1 MLEDL
6 KNVTSKIFD
15 EVVKEFKEDA
25 SVKEFFKDKKSLDK
39 FANEHKEM
47 LLEYISTFNDEDK
60 DEQEQCRKFYEAIE
74 LPYAIITKYV
84 NILQIKLKKYFLDK
98 VTSYEE
104 KIIVTESIADIFES
118 LVNTISKVHIQKECN
133 SSRLDIRSK
142 FVNYSLFNVHVV
154 WINKILDAILSNDM
168 DHFPQTSAKSCEF
181 AQMITYPESLMVC
194 MDIALCNQLD
204 VLHEMV
210 HTKAKILYRYLV
222 KGEFTQ
228 AYFVFVTLMES
239 SHQFF
244 SLLKELYY
252 LTYSDLENSFFK
264 LIDMLSYSDKKQT
277 LTILDIKNIKKL
289 NSVYGERKLDKI
301 LENIK
306 KLLEKYMKKHQ
317 ENVLAI
323 RAISSNF
330 YILHLDT
337 ARKIIQNDTT
347 NILQN
352 IDEIL
357 KEKFPKIDIDFA
369 LASFEL
375 DKRVHYQKDELVRIM
390 LHLKEDSKI
399 KNKKIFIFD
408 QASKNSI
415 RKWLNEKYFN
425 IEYIKKKIDNRE
437 VDVMLQPIYDTQ
449 KEEIYAVEVL
459 ARFVDGR
466 KLLPAGIFIDTVY
479 EIGLITELDILVLD
493 AIMAKKEYILEKE
506 IKVFINSSAQSLVS
520 EKYINRLD
528 RFLNNFFTD
537 NVIIEITEQ
546 QALKNLNTIKG
557 FYEKYGVKF
566 AIDDF
571 GSGYSALKTVSDLVE
586 IGLVEVLK
594 IDGTLIYDM
603 DKNVQTQ
610 KIVHIITQMCD
621 TFGIY
626 SLAEFIENK
635 ETLDILKR
643 FGTRLAQGFYLSKPL
658 IVEELRA
665 I

>member
-6 KNVTSKIFD
+6 HNATSEIFD
-15 EVVKEFKEDA
+15 KVLKEFKSDV
-25 SVKEFFKDKKSLDK
+25 SVKEFFKDEKSLDK

-47 LLEYISTFNDEDK
+47 LLEYIGTFNDEDR
-60 DEQEQCRKFYEAIE
+60 DDQEQCRQFYEAIE

-84 NILQIKLKKYFLDK
+84 NLLKIELKKYYINRATTYEDK
-98 VTSYEE
+98 AA
-104 KIIVTESIADIFES
+104 VTEDIAYIFES
-118 LVNTISKVHIQKECN
+118 LVNAISHVHIQKECN

-142 FVNYSLFNVHVV
+142 FIDYALFNVHVV
-154 WINKILDAILSNDM
+154 WINEVIDAILSNDM
-168 DHFPQTSAKSCEF
+168 DNFPQTSAKNCDFTKMVE
-181 AQMITYPESLMVC
+181 YPESLMVC

-210 HTKAKILYRYLV
+210 HTKAKILYRYFV
-222 KGEFTQ
+222 KEEFTQ
-228 AYFVFVTLMES
+228 AYFVFISLMES

-289 NSVYGERKLDKI
+289 NSIYGERKLDEI
-301 LENIK
+301 LESIK
-306 KLLEKYMKKHQ
+306 QIVEKYMKNHQ
-317 ENVLAI
+317 ENVLAV
-323 RAISSNF
+323 RAVSSNF
-330 YILHLDT
+330 YMLH
-337 ARKIIQNDTT
+337 IDTT
-347 NILQN
+347 RKTIQDDLTYILQKAH
-352 IDEIL
+352 EII

-390 LHLKEDSKI
+390 LYLKEQSKT
-399 KNKKIFIFD
+399 KDEKIFIFD
-408 QASKNSI
+408 QDSKNSI

-425 IEYIKKKIDNRE
+425 IEYIKKKMDNKQ
-437 VDVMLQPIYDTQ
+437 VDIMLQPIYDLQ
-449 KEEIYAVEVL
+449 NDEIYAVEAL
-459 ARFVDGR
+459 ARFKEGR

-493 AIMAKKEYILEKE
+493 AIMAKKKYITEKN
-506 IKVFINSSAQSLVS
+506 IKVFINSAAQSLAN
-520 EKYINRLD
+520 EKYIKYLD
-528 RFLNNFFTD
+528 RFLSNFSID
-537 NVIIEITEQ
+537 NIIIEITEQ
-546 QALKNLNTIKG
+546 QALKNLDTIKE

-594 IDGTLIYDM
+594 IDGALIYNM
-603 DKNVQTQ
+603 DKNIQTQ
-610 KIVHIITQMCD
+610 KIVHIITQMCE

-635 ETLDILKR
+635 ETLDILKV

-658 IVEELRA
+658 IIEELRA
-665 I
+665 L